1 MKTIFAGLKKMR
13 DLERLHLPFV
23 RSVADFDIVIEIGFA
38 EEQGKPLTV
47 KQFVLLNICSHS
59 TIRRKLSVLVRKDI
73 VIRRKHATDNRTTHL
88 FISSAALKMLDRY
101 GRDIKAISGLHFGA
115 LAKQRK

>member
-1 MKTIFAGLKKMR
+1 MKKIFAGLKKMR
-13 DLERLHLPFV
+13 DLERLNLPFV

-73 VIRRKHATDNRTTHL
+73 IVRRKLATDNRTTHL
-88 FISSAALKMLDRY
+88 LISSTALKMLGRY
-101 GRDIKAISGLHFGA
+101 GSDIKAISGLHFGT
-115 LAKQRK
+115 LPRQR